1 MCKKSPSSILTKVH
15 VFYTSCKKSFYSVV
29 KWYFCEKMR
38 VNKKG
43 SALCFLLPRAILS
56 LCEDSYDPWCI
67 LSPGPLAASRHETS
81 SNLLTSL
88 TRRGGDFSSQFSS
101 GAVFPVM
108 AYTSLPE
115 SRHLSP
121 RAANIIISRRKKK
134 EETLFKLSTST
145 LTLLNSYYQC
155 PLKLFLSLV

>member
-1 MCKKSPSSILTKVH
+1 MCKKSPSSILTK
-15 VFYTSCKKSFYSVV
+15 TRVV
-29 KWYFCEKMR
+29 KIHFNEKICISMKGWEWT
-38 VNKKG
+38 KK
-43 SALCFLLPRAILS
+43 ARHFVFFF
-56 LCEDSYDPWCI
+56 
-67 LSPGPLAASRHETS
+67 PGQFWACVKIHMTRDVYWAPLAASRHETS
-81 SNLLTSL
+81 GNLLTSL

-134 EETLFKLSTST
+134 EETLFKLSSWN
-145 LTLLNSYYQC
+145 LTPLN
-155 PLKLFLSLV
+155 LSFSFVFTFCIVQVL